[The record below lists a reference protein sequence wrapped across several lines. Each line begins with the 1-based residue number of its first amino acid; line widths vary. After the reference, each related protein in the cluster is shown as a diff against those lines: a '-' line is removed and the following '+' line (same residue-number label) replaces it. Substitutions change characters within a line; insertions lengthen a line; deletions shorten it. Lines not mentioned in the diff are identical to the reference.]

1 MKNILKNL
9 ALIVFTAAASL
20 VIAEVAL
27 RMEGRYH
34 DLASQVL
41 VPSLA
46 IWDRPANQI
55 DFGRHPDLTVPI
67 EVRFDRDGVRNHS
80 EPSTRDKQN
89 IIGFFGDSFIE
100 NRRIEDRFSFTSIL
114 DVAAQPHA
122 RVVSYGVDAY
132 GLDQSYLRYKK
143 YEKHAI
149 HDVVYVFCE
158 NDLENLY
165 ETGLTEMTQNGD
177 ISFNVPSIDPF
188 YQFIGRFHVT
198 YLAVS
203 AYYKVRTLVELV
215 RAGKWEWISIGPAD
229 LREGYPERFHDQ
241 YADAITTDFLSLDHS
256 ASTLRLSKKFLALL
270 QKWNREDEASQ
281 RTFTVLV
288 LPWKIEDEVA
298 TKLFQNF
305 DGNVVH
311 SLGILENCKKCTFKS
326 DGHWN
331 EYGNAKMAEFILSN
345 GRFPFQGKFRMTN
358 ISGLKIEID
367 EYYNRLQP

>member
-1 MKNILKNL
+1 VKNILKNL
-9 ALIVFTAAASL
+9 ALIVFTAAVSL

-55 DFGRHPDLTVPI
+55 DFSRHPDLTVPI
-67 EVRFDRDGVRNHS
+67 EIRFDRDGVRNHS
-80 EPSTRDKQN
+80 EPSIRD
-89 IIGFFGDSFIE
+89 I
-100 NRRIEDRFSFTSIL
+100 
-114 DVAAQPHA
+114 HA
-122 RVVSYGVDAY
+122 
-132 GLDQSYLRYKK
+132 
-143 YEKHAI
+143 
-149 HDVVYVFCE
+149 
-158 NDLENLY
+158 
-165 ETGLTEMTQNGD
+165 
-177 ISFNVPSIDPF
+177 
-188 YQFIGRFHVT
+188 T

-215 RAGKWEWISIGPAD
+215 RTGKWEWISIGPAD
-229 LREGYPERFHDQ
+229 WSKKMREGYPERFHDQ
-241 YADAITTDFLSLDHS
+241 YADAITTDFLSLDPS
-256 ASTLRLSKKFLALL
+256 ASTLRLSQKFLALL
-270 QKWNREDEASQ
+270 EKWKREVEASQ
-281 RTFTVLV
+281 RTFTVPV
-288 LPWKIEDEVA
+288 LSWKIEDEVA

-345 GRFPFQGKFRMTN
+345 RRFPFQGKFRMTN